1 MSDDVVVPF
10 RKRPPS
16 DHELDVFRLAT
27 KSWHPSLRELL
38 FPEHAKRDAERER
51 EARVPPK

>member
-16 DHELDVFRLAT
+16 EPELEVFRRAT
-27 KSWHPSLRELL
+27 KNWPQSLRALV
-38 FPEHAKRDAERER
+38 FPEHAKHDAERK
-51 EARVPPK
+51 ALVPTK